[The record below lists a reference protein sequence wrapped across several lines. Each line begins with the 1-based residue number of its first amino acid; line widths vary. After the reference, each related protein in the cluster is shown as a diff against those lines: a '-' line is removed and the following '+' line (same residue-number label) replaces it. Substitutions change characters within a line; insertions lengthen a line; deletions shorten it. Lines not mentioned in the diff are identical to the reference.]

1 MIKSKIDNKKS
12 RYKEIVEEKRN
23 ALKAITSNFYMF
35 IISGLDENESLNS
48 SIMQK
53 QIELK

>member
-23 ALKAITSNFYMF
+23 ALKAIISNFYMF
-35 IISGLDENESLNS
+35 IINGLGENESLNS
-48 SIMQK
+48 SITQK

>member
-23 ALKAITSNFYMF
+23 ALKAITSNFLYVYHQWF
-35 IISGLDENESLNS
+35 RRE
-48 SIMQK
+48 
-53 QIELK
+53 